1 MAKLAYTQQLIIL
14 FKNAQQELIKIIQE
28 TEARGN
34 VATYQKSL
42 LKQTNSELA
51 LLQSRANSVL
61 ESLIVESYINGIRYT
76 NRKLNIKEKVLL
88 ENLSRVHRKTINVYI
103 RNLQGDLTDVEY
115 FIGRQIKDNIQK
127 ASMDAVGL
135 KLSTNETLREC
146 KKNIL
151 KNFAENGISAIK
163 TKNGREIRMDAYA
176 DMVARSTTR
185 EITNTA
191 TIKQVEELG
200 YDLVKMSSHP
210 GACPICQEFEGRV
223 YSISGKDKRFPKLD
237 IAFSNG
243 YANIHPRCRHVL
255 EPFIEELNDVDKYI
269 KISNEPFEEPSKN
282 SKQVQEYYKQQRE
295 KQILRQDRLQ
305 WEKYKTVLK
314 NEAPATLA
322 GFRRMK
328 TANSDNYKEIKRKY
342 KETLAREN

>member
-223 YSISGKDKRFPKLD
+223 YSISGKDKRFP
-237 IAFSNG
+237 NW
-243 YANIHPRCRHVL
+243 
-255 EPFIEELNDVDKYI
+255 
-269 KISNEPFEEPSKN
+269 
-282 SKQVQEYYKQQRE
+282 
-295 KQILRQDRLQ
+295 ILRLVMAMLISIHVAVM
-305 WEKYKTVLK
+305 Y
-314 NEAPATLA
+314 
-322 GFRRMK
+322 
-328 TANSDNYKEIKRKY
+328 
-342 KETLAREN
+342 